1 MEMEW
6 NSSSRCSFN
15 SSSRLISGKSDAFDL
30 HTKQITRFNGFPQL
44 ESKALC
50 GLPLALPLFLSLANA
65 FPFEPEPKSNL
76 FGHSDGHKI
85 FVAWARLGI
94 Y

>member
-1 MEMEW
+1 MEMQLQSGRAQGLYQAKATHLTCTQSKSHDLMGSP
-6 NSSSRCSFN
+6 SSKIKHCVGYPLHCLSLSF
-15 SSSRLISGKSDAFDL
+15 S
-30 HTKQITRFNGFPQL
+30 
-44 ESKALC
+44 
-50 GLPLALPLFLSLANA
+50 LSLANA